1 MRSNADGVPIQA
13 DGLPIGAGVCRG
25 MSSGADTEVRPPATR
40 VLGPLG
46 ALWGGARIGS
56 FRSRFHGSPWDRF
69 SFDPGPAERTQR
81 SAPPRP
87 GCWAPADGVFGWA
100 TGGRPLADPGLPAPQ
115 SIGFPSLP
123 IRRAD
128 TEVGAPATRVLVPLA
143 ALCGWTGIGNFR
155 SRRFERMRGARQ
167 APLRSCPACGG
178 GCGGACC
185 SRHRGRRPPAG
196 APPPENQTPSPP
208 APECPPA
215 ARSRT
220 RSASR
225 ICCR

>member
-46 ALWGGARIGS
+46 ALWGGVRIGS

>member
-1 MRSNADGVPIQA
+1 MEDFPFREWLGRVSDFALLERFGDRMRMGFRSRRMDCPLGRGFAEGCPAEQTRRSAPPPSGCWVHSA
-13 DGLPIGAGVCRG
+13 RCGEGRGLEFSIHAVWQPMGTVSVR
-25 MSSGADTEVRPPATR
+25 SRPSGADTEVCPPATR
-40 VLGPLG
+40 V
-46 ALWGGARIGS
+46 
-56 FRSRFHGSPWDRF
+56 
-69 SFDPGPAERTQR
+69 
-81 SAPPRP
+81 
-87 GCWAPADGVFGWA
+87 V
-100 TGGRPLADPGLPAPQ
+100 
-115 SIGFPSLP
+115 
-123 IRRAD
+123 
-128 TEVGAPATRVLVPLA
+128 VPLA

-155 SRRFERMRGARQ
+155 SRQFERMRGARQ